1 MFNHWLP
8 ATLTNL
14 LCIPSVNSW
23 LTWHFARQFL
33 VLNDMNINSI
43 CRSNDEGE
51 MVRPYTSATMSQH
64 TGKLYRSAVSSFIFF
79 LVVDVGVTGGSAN
92 KENAA
97 AVIHVTPQP
106 LLLTPEPWNL
116 LVTQTPAKEKA
127 KESETVVLTCHL
139 NSPQHP
145 SLTDLMVKWY
155 KEDEKGQMDLLE
167 KNMTILP
174 NNSRI
179 FMSGDLSQG
188 DVSLIILN
196 VTISDHGIYFC
207 EVTLPDGKVVKGDGT
222 KLRIRR
228 ALGLFGIEESIGT
241 IIGVVAAGIGGI
253 VVLIIVLTPQLR
265 KCILCMRQE
274 SHQRASSADFLHSLR
289 RRVICTSSS
298 GAQKILAQPD
308 EKIPS
313 RKG

>member
-1 MFNHWLP
+1 
-8 ATLTNL
+8 
-14 LCIPSVNSW
+14 
-23 LTWHFARQFL
+23 
-33 VLNDMNINSI
+33 
-43 CRSNDEGE
+43 
-51 MVRPYTSATMSQH
+51 MVRPCTSATMSRH
-64 TGKLYRSAVSSFIFF
+64 IGKLYRSAVSSFIFF
-79 LVVDVGVTGGSAN
+79 LVVDVGVTGGGAN

-97 AVIHVTPQP
+97 AVIYVTAQP

-127 KESETVVLTCHL
+127 KEGETVVLNCHL
-139 NSPQHP
+139 NSPQRP
-145 SLTDLMVKWY
+145 SLTDLMVRWY

-167 KNMTILP
+167 KNVTILP

-196 VTISDHGIYFC
+196 VTTSDHGIYFC
-207 EVTLPDGKVVKGDGT
+207 EVTLPDGKMVTGHGT

-241 IIGVVAAGIGGI
+241 IIGVVAAGIGGT
-253 VVLIIVLTPQLR
+253 VVLIVVLTPQLR

-274 SHQRASSADFLHSLR
+274 SHQSIA
-289 RRVICTSSS
+289 
-298 GAQKILAQPD
+298 
-308 EKIPS
+308 
-313 RKG
+313 